1 MVINKKS
8 CNFAISIRITLQY
21 TMNMRQIKILL
32 LLCMV
37 SVYTF
42 ADNRANFN
50 IVPLPDKIQTT
61 DGKVF
66 ILQDGVT
73 VGCKENNENML
84 RNVRFLT
91 EYVKEQTGITLS
103 NQAVNKKATILL
115 CLNEKISNKE
125 GYRLTVNNKK
135 ILIEGSTPAGVF
147 YGIQTLRKALPV
159 MKEAQMIEIPAV
171 VIDDAPRFAY
181 RGMHLDVSRHFFP
194 LRFVKQYIDMMVLH
208 NMNTFH
214 WHISDD
220 QGWRIEIKKY
230 PELTK
235 KGSIRQRTVVGRNT
249 ELFDYTPYG
258 GYFTQEE
265 AKEIVRYAAERYIK
279 VIPEI
284 DMPGH
289 MLAALH
295 AYPELGCTGGP
306 YEVCPLWGVFDDILC
321 AGNPKV
327 YDFVK
332 GVLDEICEIFPSE
345 IVHIGGDEAPRTRW
359 QQCAK
364 CQEMI
369 RKQGLKAD
377 AKYPA
382 EAKLQGYFTSVVED
396 YLASKGKRIL
406 GWDEI
411 LEGDVRPSA
420 MIMSWRGVEG
430 GIEASAKGH
439 DVVMAPT
446 SHFYFDYYQVE
457 MNRRFREPQLIGG
470 TLPIDKTYSFEPIPA
485 GMSDEAKSHIL
496 GVQANLWTE
505 YITCDEVVEYQ
516 VLPRMGALCEVQW
529 MQPEKKNFEQF
540 VERSRHLTDIYKHY
554 GWQYAKHLYRK
565 SEVNE
570 W

>member
-73 VGCKENNENML
+73 VGCKENDENML
-84 RNVRFLT
+84 RNVRFLS
-91 EYVKEQTGITLS
+91 EYVKEQTGITLN

-115 CLNEKISNKE
+115 CLNEKVSNKE

-147 YGIQTLRKALPV
+147 YGIQTLRKALPIT
-159 MKEAQMIEIPAV
+159 KEAASIEIPAV

-214 WHISDD
+214 WHITDD

-540 VERSRHLTDIYKHY
+540 VERSRHMTDIYQHY

>member
-73 VGCKENNENML
+73 VGCKENDENML
-84 RNVRFLT
+84 RNVRFLS

-115 CLNEKISNKE
+115 CLNKKINNKE

-214 WHISDD
+214 WHITDD

-430 GIEASAKGH
+430 GIDASAKGH

-540 VERSRHLTDIYKHY
+540 VERSRHLTDIYEHY

>member
-73 VGCKENNENML
+73 VGCKENDENML
-84 RNVRFLT
+84 RNVRFLS

-115 CLNEKISNKE
+115 CLNEKINNKE

-214 WHISDD
+214 WHITDD

-430 GIEASAKGH
+430 GIDASAKGH

-540 VERSRHLTDIYKHY
+540 VERSRHLTDIYEHY

>member
-73 VGCKENNENML
+73 VGCKENDENML
-84 RNVRFLT
+84 RNVRFLS

-125 GYRLTVNNKK
+125 GYRLTVNNKN

-214 WHISDD
+214 WHITDD

-485 GMSDEAKSHIL
+485 GMSEEAKSHIL

-540 VERSRHLTDIYKHY
+540 VERSRHMTDIYQHY

>member
-8 CNFAISIRITLQY
+8 CNFAISIRITFQY

-73 VGCKENNENML
+73 VGCKENDENML
-84 RNVRFLT
+84 RNVRFLS

-115 CLNEKISNKE
+115 CLNEKINNKE

-214 WHISDD
+214 WHITDD

-430 GIEASAKGH
+430 GIDASAKGH

-540 VERSRHLTDIYKHY
+540 VERSRHMTDIYQHY

>member
-1 MVINKKS
+1 
-8 CNFAISIRITLQY
+8 
-21 TMNMRQIKILL
+21 MNMRQIKILL

-73 VGCKENNENML
+73 VGCKENDENML
-84 RNVRFLT
+84 RNVRFLS
-91 EYVKEQTGITLS
+91 EYVKEQTGITLN

-115 CLNEKISNKE
+115 CLNEKVSNKE

-147 YGIQTLRKALPV
+147 YGIQTLRKTLPIT
-159 MKEAQMIEIPAV
+159 KEAASIEIPAV

-214 WHISDD
+214 WHITDD

-446 SHFYFDYYQVE
+446 SHLYFDYYQVE

-529 MQPEKKNFEQF
+529 MQPEKKNFDQF
-540 VERSRHLTDIYKHY
+540 VERSRHMTDIYQHY

>member
-8 CNFAISIRITLQY
+8 CNFAISIRITFQY

-50 IVPLPDKIQTT
+50 IVPLPDKTQTT

-73 VGCKENNENML
+73 VGCKENDENML
-84 RNVRFLT
+84 RNVRFLS
-91 EYVKEQTGITLS
+91 EYVKEQTGITLN

-214 WHISDD
+214 WHITDD

-485 GMSDEAKSHIL
+485 GMSEEAKSHIL

-529 MQPEKKNFEQF
+529 MMPEKKNFEQF
-540 VERSRHLTDIYKHY
+540 VERSRHMTDIYKHY
-554 GWQYAKHLYRK
+554 GWKYAKHLYQK
-565 SEVNE
+565 TEVNE

>member
-1 MVINKKS
+1 MVVNKKS

-73 VGCKENNENML
+73 VGCKENDENML
-84 RNVRFLT
+84 RNVRFLS
-91 EYVKEQTGITLS
+91 EYVKEQTGITLN

-214 WHISDD
+214 WHITDD

-485 GMSDEAKSHIL
+485 GMSEEAKSHIL

-540 VERSRHLTDIYKHY
+540 VERSRHMTDIYQHY

>member
-1 MVINKKS
+1 
-8 CNFAISIRITLQY
+8 
-21 TMNMRQIKILL
+21 MNMRQIKILL

-73 VGCKENNENML
+73 VGCKENDETML
-84 RNVRFLT
+84 RNVRFLS
-91 EYVKEQTGITLS
+91 EYVKEQTGITLN

-115 CLNEKISNKE
+115 CLNEKVSNKE

-147 YGIQTLRKALPV
+147 YGIQTLRKTLPIT
-159 MKEAQMIEIPAV
+159 KEAASIEIPAV

-214 WHISDD
+214 WHITDD

-446 SHFYFDYYQVE
+446 SHLYFDYYQVE

-529 MQPEKKNFEQF
+529 MQPEKKNFDQF
-540 VERSRHLTDIYKHY
+540 VERSRHMTDIYQHY